1 MESILVTGGAGYIG
15 SHTVLELLLA
25 KFNVIVVD
33 NFSNSSRLSLDRVAA
48 LSGSSVT
55 IVEGDLRDQGVLDGI
70 FLNFDI
76 LSVIHFAGLKSV
88 GESVSDPISYYENNV
103 LATVNLLM
111 AMKCHGVKQI
121 VFSSSATVYGVPVT
135 LPLLENMA
143 LAEQTNPYGRSKYMI
158 EAMLSDLHKSDGDWS
173 IVILR
178 YFNPVGAHSSG
189 MIGEDSKGIPNN
201 LMPYITQTAIGKL
214 PEVKIFGNDYD
225 TADGTG
231 IRDYVHVVDL
241 AKGHLAAVNMCQ
253 KNAGL
258 ERINLGTGLGVSVLD
273 LITTFSKVNKVKVP
287 FSVVERR
294 PGDVAICVAGVKK
307 AQEVLGWHARL
318 NLADMCRDSWNWQSL
333 NPDGYKN

>member
-1 MESILVTGGAGYIG
+1 MKSILVTGGAGYIG

-48 LSGSSVT
+48 LSGRSVT
-55 IVEGDLRDQGVLDGI
+55 IVEGDLCDQSVLDKI
-70 FLNFDI
+70 FQNFDI
-76 LSVIHFAGLKSV
+76 LTVIHFAGFKSV
-88 GESVSDPISYYENNV
+88 NESLNDPISYYKNNV
-103 LATVNLLM
+103 LATINLLM
-111 AMKCHGVKQI
+111 AMQCHGVKQI
-121 VFSSSATVYGVPVT
+121 VFSSSATVYGTPIK
-135 LPLLENMA
+135 LPLIEDMA
-143 LAEQTNPYGRSKYMI
+143 LTEQKNPYGRSKYMI
-158 EAMLSDLHKSDGDWS
+158 EALMSDLHKSDSDWS

-225 TADGTG
+225 TVDGTG
-231 IRDYVHVVDL
+231 VRDYIHVVDL
-241 AKGHLAAVNMCQ
+241 AKGHLAAVNMCK

-258 ERINLGTGLGVSVLD
+258 EIINLGTGFGVSVLN
-273 LITTFSKVNKVKVP
+273 LISTFSKVNNVKVP

-307 AQEVLGWHARL
+307 AKEMLGWHATL
-318 NLADMCRDSWNWQSL
+318 NLEDMCRDSWNWQSL

>member
-48 LSGSSVT
+48 LSGRSVT

-88 GESVSDPISYYENNV
+88 GESVSDPISYYDHNV

-143 LAEQTNPYGRSKYMI
+143 LGEQTNPYGRSKYMI
-158 EAMLSDLHKSDGDWS
+158 EAMLCDLHKSDGDWS

-201 LMPYITQTAIGKL
+201 LMPYVTQTAIGRL
-214 PEVKIFGNDYD
+214 PEVQIFGNDYD

-231 IRDYVHVVDL
+231 VRDYIHVVDL

-253 KNAGL
+253 QNSGL
-258 ERINLGTGLGVSVLD
+258 ERINLGTGFGVSVLD

-307 AQEVLGWHARL
+307 AQELLGWRATL

>member
-1 MESILVTGGAGYIG
+1 MKSILVTGGAGYIG

-33 NFSNSSRLSLDRVAA
+33 NFSNSSRLSLDRVAT

-55 IVEGDLRDQGVLDGI
+55 IVEGDLCDQVVLDKI
-70 FLNFDI
+70 FQNFDI

-88 GESVSDPISYYENNV
+88 GESAHDPISYYENNV

-121 VFSSSATVYGVPVT
+121 VFSSSATVYGVPVK
-135 LPLLENMA
+135 LPLLEDMA
-143 LAEQTNPYGRSKYMI
+143 LGEQTNPYGRSKYMI
-158 EAMLSDLHKSDGDWS
+158 EAMLSDLYKSDSDWS

-189 MIGEDSKGIPNN
+189 MIGEDSKGTPNN

-214 PEVKIFGNDYD
+214 PEIKIFGNDYE
-225 TADGTG
+225 TVDGTG
-231 IRDYVHVVDL
+231 VRDYIHVVDL
-241 AKGHLAAVNMCQ
+241 AKGHLAAVNLCQ
-253 KNAGL
+253 KTAGL
-258 ERINLGTGLGVSVLD
+258 EKINLGTGFGVSVLD

-294 PGDVAICVAGVKK
+294 PGDVAICVAGTKK
-307 AQEVLGWHARL
+307 AKEVLGWRAKL
-318 NLADMCRDSWNWQSL
+318 NLEDMCRDSWNWQSL
-333 NPDGYKN
+333 NPDGYKK